1 MKENKTEDRCYVA
14 YKHTAPNNKVYIG
27 ITRQNPP
34 EKRWGSNGNGYRN
47 NQYFYN
53 AILKHGW
60 QNFLHE
66 VLFAGLTEEQAME
79 KEVELI
85 AEYNATNREF
95 GYNIS
100 LGGNNID
107 KIPVL
112 QYTKSL
118 EFVKR
123 WSGAIDASEEVGVSA
138 SMIAACCRDKEQS
151 AGGFVWRYEHP
162 ESVGNPKGHTNPDTY
177 KPVDQYS
184 VGGEFIATYI
194 HIYEA
199 SEKTGVDR
207 STISKCCQN
216 EQRKSGGFIWRY
228 HGEELTKEHIEWCN
242 GTGKEDVMIL
252 IAQYSMDGKFI
263 KIWESTNAI
272 TKELGFCNSAIIK
285 CCKNEQKS
293 SYGFIWRYANDGLEE
308 LSEEYIKWCN
318 SSIRKRAV
326 IQYSL
331 SGEFIRIYDSVT
343 DACNALGT
351 DSTTSI
357 SACCRGKRN
366 KAFGFIWRYLDEIKD
381 PTAPLFHTSTIS
393 SLSEAV

>member
-1 MKENKTEDRCYVA
+1 MKENEERNYVV
-14 YKHTAPNNKVYIG
+14 YKHTSPSNKVYIG

-34 EKRWGSNGNGYRN
+34 EKRWGRNGNGYRN
-47 NQYFYN
+47 NQHFYN

-79 KEVELI
+79 KEIELI

-100 LGGNNID
+100 LGGNNVD

-123 WSGAIDASEEVGVSA
+123 WSGAIDAEAEVGVSA
-138 SMIAACCRDKEQS
+138 SMIAACCREKEQS

-177 KPVDQYS
+177 KSVDQYS
-184 VGGEFIATYI
+184 GSGEFIATYI
-194 HIYEA
+194 HITEA
-199 SEKTGVDR
+199 SEKTGIDS
-207 STISKCCQN
+207 STIIKCCKD

-228 HGEELTKEHIEWCN
+228 HGEELTQEHIEWCN
-242 GTGKEDVMIL
+242 ETGREDARISVT
-252 IAQYSMDGKFI
+252 QYSISGKFI
-263 KIWESTNAI
+263 RIWESTNSI
-272 TKELGFCNSAIIK
+272 TKELGYENTAIIR
-285 CCKNEQKS
+285 CCKGDQKT
-293 SYGFIWRYANDGLEE
+293 SYGFIWRYTGEE
-308 LSEEYIKWCN
+308 LTEEYIEWCN
-318 SSIRKRAV
+318 SSDRKRAV

-331 SGEFIRIYDSVT
+331 DGKFIRIYDSVT
-343 DACNALGT
+343 DACNAIGT

-357 SACCRGKRN
+357 SVCCRGKRN
-366 KAFGFIWRYLDEIKD
+366 KAFGFIWRYLDDIQD
-381 PTAPLFHTSTIS
+381 PTAPLFPIS
-393 SLSEAV
+393 PSLSEAV